1 MEDILKAIPE
11 KSKAVF
17 NRLKE
22 DWEVMNIPEKAGVV
36 ALAIITSP
44 AIAVI
49 AADFLG
55 RRHVRKLEKMV

>member
-1 MEDILKAIPE
+1 MDILKEIPE

-22 DWEVMNIPEKAGVV
+22 DWKIMSAPEKAGIV

-49 AADFLG
+49 AADYIG
-55 RRHVRKLEKMV
+55 RSHIKASEVV